1 MNTMYPSGKYGIL
14 LITKYEYDKEKR
26 LQQKNG
32 QKDKQEIHR
41 RNKGNI
47 EKVPS
52 FTKECKLKQ

>member
-1 MNTMYPSGKYGIL
+1 M
-14 LITKYEYDKEKR
+14 TKYEYDKEKR

-47 EKVPS
+47 EKIPS